1 MDLVQLRAAFLGW
14 VSVIP
19 VQVDIGEDNAVSPC
33 YLPLMTNYAAYGLKI
48 DSTLH
53 LPELP
58 AVDGGP
64 DVIVRFSKE
73 EYPLPDAGDEGLI
86 HATGEEAL
94 LYFGTVGHFSV
105 REGREIVI
113 SPVPNAHDR
122 SLRLVVLGAGLGT
135 ILYQRGLL
143 TLHASAVATAGGAV
157 AFMAERGLGKSTT
170 AAAMYSRGYW
180 LIADDITALR
190 FGSSD
195 RPTVVP
201 GYPQLKLW
209 PEAAAF
215 LGDAPQKLPKLHPD
229 FTKRARPVTAAF
241 STTPLPLERIYVLRD
256 GKVPEI
262 QPLSPQEALASLI
275 SCTYGQRLFQAVR
288 TSSHFFQCAEVV
300 NSVPMRSLKRPHS
313 LAELPEVVQLI
324 EEDLA
329 QSI

>member
-1 MDLVQLRAAFLGW
+1 
-14 VSVIP
+14 
-19 VQVDIGEDNAVSPC
+19 
-33 YLPLMTNYAAYGLKI
+33 MTTYAAYGLRI

-58 AVDGGP
+58 AVDGEP
-64 DVIVRFSKE
+64 DVIVRFGKE
-73 EYPLPDAGDEGLI
+73 VHPDAGEEGLI
-86 HATGEEAL
+86 RATDEEAL
-94 LYFGTVGHFSV
+94 LYFGTVGHFTV

-113 SPVPNAHDR
+113 NPVPNAVDR

-135 ILYQRGLL
+135 ILYQQGLL

-180 LIADDITALR
+180 LVADDITALQ

-215 LGDAPQKLPKLHPD
+215 LGDAPETLSKLHPD
-229 FTKRARPVTAAF
+229 FIKRARPVTAAF
-241 STTPLPLERIYVLRD
+241 STTPLPLERIYVLQD
-256 GKVPEI
+256 GEAPEI
-262 QPLSPQEALASLI
+262 QPLSPQESLASLI

-288 TSSHFFQCAEVV
+288 TSSHFLQCAKVV
-300 NSVPMRSLKRPHS
+300 NSVPIRSLKRPFS
-313 LAELPEVVQLI
+313 LAGLPEVVQLI

-329 QSI
+329 QSIE

>member
-19 VQVDIGEDNAVSPC
+19 VQVDIGEDSAVSPC
-33 YLPLMTNYAAYGLKI
+33 YLPLVPNYAAYGLKI

-86 HATGEEAL
+86 HATGVEAL

-143 TLHASAVATAGGAV
+143 TLHASAVATAGGAI
-157 AFMAERGLGKSTT
+157 AFMAERGMGKSTT

-180 LIADDITALR
+180 LVA
-190 FGSSD
+190 
-195 RPTVVP
+195 
-201 GYPQLKLW
+201 
-209 PEAAAF
+209 
-215 LGDAPQKLPKLHPD
+215 
-229 FTKRARPVTAAF
+229 
-241 STTPLPLERIYVLRD
+241 
-256 GKVPEI
+256 
-262 QPLSPQEALASLI
+262 
-275 SCTYGQRLFQAVR
+275 
-288 TSSHFFQCAEVV
+288 
-300 NSVPMRSLKRPHS
+300 
-313 LAELPEVVQLI
+313 
-324 EEDLA
+324 
-329 QSI
+329 

>member
-1 MDLVQLRAAFLGW
+1 MDLVQLRAAFLGR
-14 VSVIP
+14 VSGIP

-33 YLPLMTNYAAYGLKI
+33 YLPLMSNYAAYGLKI

-58 AVDGGP
+58 AADGGP
-64 DVIVRFSKE
+64 DVIVRFGKE
-73 EYPLPDAGDEGLI
+73 KYPLPAAGEEGLI
-86 HATGEEAL
+86 RATEEEAL
-94 LYFGTVGHFSV
+94 LFFGTAGHFSV

-113 SPVPNAHDR
+113 NPLPNAHDR
-122 SLRLVVLGAGLGT
+122 SVRLVVLGAGLGT

-180 LIADDITALR
+180 LVADDITALQ

-195 RPTVVP
+195 RPKVVP

-215 LGDAPQKLPKLHPD
+215 LGDAPETLPKLHPN
-229 FTKRARPVTAAF
+229 FTKCARPVTAAF
-241 STTPLPLERIYVLRD
+241 STTPLPLERIYVLQD

-288 TSSHFFQCAEVV
+288 TSSHFLQCAKVV
-300 NSVPMRSLKRPHS
+300 NSVPMRSLKRPYS
-313 LAELPEVVQLI
+313 LAGLPEVVQLI